1 MKLKK
6 GIAAVALA
14 LAIIMGLPG
23 AAFACTGVIV
33 GPELTDDGSFIFGR
47 TEDLETNHN
56 KAYVIHQAGE
66 RQPGDII
73 KDVSYDETNGYTF
86 TMTKPSYRY
95 TAVNDTTPEYGIF
108 DEAGF
113 NEKGLIA
120 DMTVSASASDTVLK
134 ADPLKDGSD
143 GQQVGISEAILTT
156 LVLSNCDTPE
166 GAIRFLAEQYAQCGS
181 AEGNAFVLG
190 SASDVWYME
199 VYTGHQFLAMRYP
212 RDKFSVFPNTFW
224 INQVKLS
231 KGEETP
237 HYYVSAD
244 GNYIY
249 SKGLFDVPKAAGTL
263 VGSDYMTENPSA
275 EKPAIPKE
283 SQAPEPAQPAMA
295 TEENTQ
301 SQPEKPAPAEP
312 AEPAPETTAAAP
324 EKPAPAE
331 PAEPAPETTAAAP
344 EKPAPAEP
352 IAPAPE
358 KAEPASEPAAPAV
371 EKTETI
377 TGGTIDVRASYV
389 GDGVGIR
396 NSSRAASGILVLNPA
411 ANVKVDGKEFPFLQ
425 DAPKGSIRLETVM
438 AMTRNRFENMG
449 NLPGDD
455 TGIPGYYPIGNR
467 NVMEAHIF
475 RIPENATDEF
485 PGIQY
490 MTLGST
496 LTSPFVPYY
505 MNQTDGYAPAMNT
518 SNEYT
523 EDSVYWVAMD
533 LLHMVETD
541 REKYQP
547 IVNRYLTPAQQEILK
562 NTSTVAQTA
571 EQNTAWN
578 RKAAETAFQAMKQAQ
593 AELKKQLLADG
604 FTSNSERNRKA
615 KLPAAAMQFTV
626 PAGVTDTV
634 WKVAYQADTNA
645 LKIVDAYGNPVKLPK
660 NTKFVVNVA
669 KEFAD
674 AHAGLS
680 FPIPKIAEEIQAD
693 RVLYTLMDEKKDPEP
708 PVEVKTMADTY
719 EPKAGEITVKQD
731 EKIKAEEFIAN
742 RKDLPEGTKFVFSP
756 NASEFADTRRIGDTK
771 LTIHV
776 EYPDGSVD
784 VAEAMLHVVT
794 KAVQAPS
801 GNAPKTGD
809 FMMAGFVIVLV
820 TAAAGLT
827 ALRKNSRNPQ

>member
-6 GIAAVALA
+6 GIATAALA

-23 AAFACTGVIV
+23 AAFACTGVII
-33 GPELTDDGSFIFGR
+33 GPELTDDGSFLFGR

-66 RQPGDII
+66 RQPGDVI

-120 DMTVSASASDTVLK
+120 DMTVSASASDAVLQ

-143 GQQVGISEAILTT
+143 GQPVGISEAILTT

-190 SASDVWYME
+190 SASEVWYME

-263 VGSDYMTENPSA
+263 AGSDYITENPSA
-275 EKPAIPKE
+275 EKPAVPEE
-283 SQAPEPAQPAMA
+283 SQASETAQPTME

-301 SQPEKPAPAEP
+301 SQPEKPTP
-312 AEPAPETTAAAP
+312 AEPAPETS
-324 EKPAPAE
+324 ESV
-331 PAEPAPETTAAAP
+331 PETT
-344 EKPAPAEP
+344 
-352 IAPAPE
+352 
-358 KAEPASEPAAPAV
+358 EPATPAA

-389 GDGVGIR
+389 GAGVGIR
-396 NSSRAASGILVLNPA
+396 NSSRAASGIRTLNPA
-411 ANVKVDGKEFPFLQ
+411 ADVKVDGEEFPFLQ

-475 RIPENATDEF
+475 QIPGNATDEF

-505 MNQTDGYAPAMNT
+505 MNQTDGYAPAMNP

-562 NTSTVAQTA
+562 NTSPVAQTA

-578 RKAAETAFQAMKQAQ
+578 RKAADTAFQAMKQAQ

-604 FTSNSERNRKA
+604 FTSSSERNRKA

-645 LKIVDAYGNPVKLPK
+645 LKIVDAYGNPVELPK
-660 NTKFVVNVA
+660 NTRFVVNVA

-680 FPIPKIAEEIQAD
+680 FPIPKIAEEIRAD

-708 PVEVKTMADTY
+708 PVEIKTMADTY
-719 EPKAGEITVKQD
+719 EPKAGEITVRQD
-731 EKIKAEEFIAN
+731 EKVKAEEFIAN

-756 NASEFADTRRIGDTK
+756 NASEFAETRKIGDTK
-771 LTIHV
+771 VTIHV

-784 VAEAMLHVVT
+784 VAEATLHVVT
-794 KAVQAPS
+794 KAVQTPS

-809 FMMAGFVIVLV
+809 FMMTGFAIAL
-820 TAAAGLT
+820 AAAVAGL
-827 ALRKNSRNPQ
+827 AVLRKNSRILNN

>member
-6 GIAAVALA
+6 GIATAALA

-23 AAFACTGVIV
+23 AAFACTGVII
-33 GPELTDDGSFIFGR
+33 GPELTDDGSFLFGR

-66 RQPGDII
+66 RQPGDVI

-120 DMTVSASASDTVLK
+120 DMTVSASASDAVLQ

-143 GQQVGISEAILTT
+143 GQPVGISEAILTT

-190 SASDVWYME
+190 SASEVWYME

-263 VGSDYMTENPSA
+263 AGSDYITENPSA
-275 EKPAIPKE
+275 EKPAAPEE
-283 SQAPEPAQPAMA
+283 SQAPETAQPTME

-301 SQPEKPAPAEP
+301 SQPEKPTP
-312 AEPAPETTAAAP
+312 AEPAPETS
-324 EKPAPAE
+324 ESV
-331 PAEPAPETTAAAP
+331 PETT
-344 EKPAPAEP
+344 
-352 IAPAPE
+352 
-358 KAEPASEPAAPAV
+358 EPATPAA

-389 GDGVGIR
+389 GAGVDIR
-396 NSSRAASGILVLNPA
+396 NSSRAASGIRTLNPA
-411 ANVKVDGKEFPFLQ
+411 ADVKVDGEEFPFLQ

-475 RIPENATDEF
+475 QIPGNATDEF

-505 MNQTDGYAPAMNT
+505 MNQTDGYAPAMNP

-562 NTSTVAQTA
+562 NTSPVAQTA

-578 RKAAETAFQAMKQAQ
+578 RKAADTAFQAMKQAQ

-604 FTSNSERNRKA
+604 FTSSSERNRKA

-645 LKIVDAYGNPVKLPK
+645 LKIVDAYGNPVELPK
-660 NTKFVVNVA
+660 NTRFVVNVA

-680 FPIPKIAEEIQAD
+680 FPIPKIAEEIRAD

-708 PVEVKTMADTY
+708 PVEIKTMADTY
-719 EPKAGEITVKQD
+719 EPKAGEITVRQD
-731 EKIKAEEFIAN
+731 EKVKAEEFIAN

-756 NASEFADTRRIGDTK
+756 NASEFAETRKIGDTK
-771 LTIHV
+771 VTIHV

-784 VAEAMLHVVT
+784 VAEATLHVVT
-794 KAVQAPS
+794 KAVQTPS

-809 FMMAGFVIVLV
+809 FMMTGFAIAL
-820 TAAAGLT
+820 AAAVAGL
-827 ALRKNSRNPQ
+827 AVLRKNSRILNN